1 MYSRAGGTEPATTLN
16 PAPSSKLEPRRQ
28 ADSVGH
34 SCNHGQQVQVD
45 AHRVVPGERPL
56 LEAHLLADARRI
68 VVLLSVPSLCAAP
81 SSSASDIHHS
91 TSGLRIHSPR

>member
-56 LEAHLLADARRI
+56 LKAHLFADVRRI
-68 VVLLSVPSLCAAP
+68 VVLLPVPRLCVVPSTSAP
-81 SSSASDIHHS
+81 NIHHS
-91 TSGLRIHSPR
+91 TSGPRIHDPL